1 MRHSVKKDGD
11 TNRMALR
18 GLTVVAIICSILFP
32 LLFFTVQMWHI
43 AEGAHE
49 RLRYQMEI
57 MEQYPGQ
64 SLPDALS
71 LSPDESGQKH
81 LSNSEQALIDYYK
94 DHYNDLTQDTIY
106 QLFNGQVNVFFY
118 LTADLGFESTTGE
131 VLVFVDMSFETITM
145 ITTTLTLMMVGLLT
159 TGGIIWLR
167 RRSLAALDA
176 KDAALKNFFA
186 NASHELKTPL
196 TSILAYA
203 EGARQGAF
211 EPRESCGII
220 VRETEHMSATVNSIL
235 ELSRLDA
242 GVLEAHPLPSD
253 LREIAYEAAS
263 ALEPTAALQSVR
275 LEVDAPEPLRCT
287 IDEDLMAVAVNNVL
301 TNALRYAETTV
312 RAVGEK
318 NAATVALV
326 VRNDGAPISADHAAT
341 MFDRFA
347 TGPGGQTGIGLAV
360 AAEYVRM
367 NTGTIVARP
376 TDSGTEVRIEIPR

>member
-49 RLRYQMEI
+49 KLRYQMEI

-287 IDEDLMAVAVNNVL
+287 IDEDLIAVAVNNVL

-367 NTGTIVARP
+367 HTGTIVARP

>member
-49 RLRYQMEI
+49 KLRYQMEI

-106 QLFNGQVNVFFY
+106 QLFNGQVNVFFS

-196 TSILAYA
+196 QSISGYAELLSEGMVKREDVPHFSKQILAESRRMIA
-203 EGARQGAF
+203 LVEDIIRLSHLDEGADDMQ
-211 EPRESCGII
+211 RE
-220 VRETEHMSATVNSIL
+220 
-235 ELSRLDA
+235 
-242 GVLEAHPLPSD
+242 
-253 LREIAYEAAS
+253 
-263 ALEPTAALQSVR
+263 
-275 LEVDAPEPLRCT
+275 EVDLYELAAYHPQSHPRSRKCRH
-287 IDEDLMAVAVNNVL
+287 IPAFKRKKD
-301 TNALRYAETTV
+301 NALRH
-312 RAVGEK
+312 R
-318 NAATVALV
+318 L
-326 VRNDGAPISADHAAT
+326 S
-341 MFDRFA
+341 
-347 TGPGGQTGIGLAV
+347 
-360 AAEYVRM
+360 
-367 NTGTIVARP
+367 
-376 TDSGTEVRIEIPR
+376 SGNHSFQLM

>member
-49 RLRYQMEI
+49 KLRYQMEI

-287 IDEDLMAVAVNNVL
+287 IDEDLIAVAVKNVL

-367 NTGTIVARP
+367 HTGTIVARP

>member
-1 MRHSVKKDGD
+1 MTK
-11 TNRMALR
+11 
-18 GLTVVAIICSILFP
+18 
-32 LLFFTVQMWHI
+32 
-43 AEGAHE
+43 
-49 RLRYQMEI
+49 
-57 MEQYPGQ
+57 
-64 SLPDALS
+64 
-71 LSPDESGQKH
+71 
-81 LSNSEQALIDYYK
+81 
-94 DHYNDLTQDTIY
+94 DTIY
-106 QLFNGQVNVFFY
+106 QLFNGKVNVLIY
-118 LTADLGFESTTGE
+118 LKDDIGFESTTGE

-287 IDEDLMAVAVNNVL
+287 IDEDLIAVAVNNVL

-367 NTGTIVARP
+367 HTGTIVARP

>member
-49 RLRYQMEI
+49 KLRYQMEI

-94 DHYNDLTQDTIY
+94 DHYNLTQDTIY

-287 IDEDLMAVAVNNVL
+287 IDEDLIAVAVNNVL
-301 TNALRYAETTV
+301 TNALRYTETTV

-367 NTGTIVARP
+367 HTGTIVARP